1 MDTNGNK
8 YTIIYASVMVVVV
21 AVMLAIAATQLK
33 PFQDANI
40 LIEKKQN
47 ILKSVN
53 IVADSKQANDLFA
66 NTIKELFI
74 VNSKGE
80 RVEGDAFKVDLKVE
94 HSKPVDKRQLPV
106 YVADIGEKGK
116 VYIIPLRGAGLWGPI
131 WGYIALKSDMKTVY
145 GANFDHQGE
154 TPGLGAEISTEK
166 FQKPFIGKTIFDQSG
181 LFTSIIVAKIG
192 EKADPAHSVDAISG
206 GTITS
211 KGLQKML
218 YDDLSTYQEFFK
230 TLKK

>member
-33 PFQDANI
+33 PYQDANI

-53 IVADSKQANDLFA
+53 IASDAEQANDLFSS
-66 NTIKELFI
+66 TIKELFI
-74 VNSKGE
+74 VDSKGQK
-80 RVEGDAFKVDLKVE
+80 VEGDAFKVDLKVE
-94 HSKPVDKRQLPV
+94 RSKPVDQRKLPV
-106 YVADIGEKGK
+106 YVADMGEKGK

-131 WGYIALKSDMKTVY
+131 WGYIALMSDMKTIY

-154 TPGLGAEISTEK
+154 TPGLGAEINTDQ

-181 LFTSIIVAKIG
+181 LFTAVIVAKIG
-192 EKADPAHSVDAISG
+192 EKSDPAHTVDGISG

>member
-8 YTIIYASVMVVVV
+8 YTIIYASVMVVIV
-21 AVMLAIAATQLK
+21 AVMLSIAATQLK

-53 IVADSKQANDLFA
+53 IVSDAKQANDLFS

-80 RVEGDAFKVDLKVE
+80 KIEGDAFKVNLKVE
-94 HSKPVDKRQLPV
+94 HSKPIDQRKLPV
-106 YVADIGEKGK
+106 YVADMGEKGK
-116 VYIIPLRGAGLWGPI
+116 VYVIPLRGAGLWGPI
-131 WGYIALKSDMKTVY
+131 WGYVALSSDMSTIF

-154 TPGLGAEISTEK
+154 TPGLGAEINTEK
-166 FQKPFIGKTIFDQSG
+166 FQKPFIGKTIFDQTG
-181 LFTSIIVAKIG
+181 LFTSITVAKIG
-192 EKADPAHSVDAISG
+192 EKSDPAHSVDAISG

-218 YDDLSTYQEFFK
+218 YDDLVTYQEFFK

>member
-1 MDTNGNK
+1 
-8 YTIIYASVMVVVV
+8 
-21 AVMLAIAATQLK
+21 LL
-33 PFQDANI
+33 
-40 LIEKKQN
+40 
-47 ILKSVN
+47 
-53 IVADSKQANDLFA
+53 
-66 NTIKELFI
+66 I

-80 RVEGDAFKVDLKVE
+80 KVDGDAFRVNLKVE
-94 HSKPVDKRQLPV
+94 HSKPVDQRKLPV
-106 YVADIGEKGK
+106 YVADLGDKGK

-131 WGYIALKSDMKTVY
+131 WGYIAISSDMKTVF

-154 TPGLGAEISTEK
+154 TPGLGAEINTDK
-166 FQKPFIGKTIFDQSG
+166 FQKPFAGKTIFDQTG
-181 LFTSIIVAKIG
+181 LFTSIIIAKTG
-192 EKADPAHSVDAISG
+192 EKSDPAHSVDAISG

>member
-8 YTIIYASVMVVVV
+8 YTIIYASVMVVIV
-21 AVMLAIAATQLK
+21 AVMLSIAATQLK

-53 IVADSKQANDLFA
+53 IVTDAKQANDLFS

-80 RVEGDAFKVDLKVE
+80 KIEGDAFKVNLKVE
-94 HSKPVDKRQLPV
+94 HSKPIDQRKLPV
-106 YVADIGEKGK
+106 YVADMGEKGK
-116 VYIIPLRGAGLWGPI
+116 VYVIPLRGAGLWGPI
-131 WGYIALKSDMKTVY
+131 WGYVALSSDMSTIF

-154 TPGLGAEISTEK
+154 TPGLGAEINTEK
-166 FQKPFIGKTIFDQSG
+166 FQKPFIGKTIFDQTG
-181 LFTSIIVAKIG
+181 LFTSITVAKIG
-192 EKADPAHSVDAISG
+192 EKSDPAHSVDAISG

-218 YDDLSTYQEFFK
+218 YDDLVTYQEFFK

>member
-8 YTIIYASVMVVVV
+8 YTVIYASVMVVVV
-21 AVMLAIAATQLK
+21 AVLLAIAATQLK

-53 IVADSKQANDLFA
+53 IVADSKQASTLFD

-80 RVEGDAFKVDLKVE
+80 KMEGDAFKVNLKVE
-94 HSKPVDKRQLPV
+94 HSKKIDQRKLPV
-106 YVADIGEKGK
+106 YVADMGEKGK

-131 WGYIALKSDMKTVY
+131 WGYIALSSDMNTIY

-166 FQKPFIGKTIFDQSG
+166 FQKPFIGKTI
-181 LFTSIIVAKIG
+181 LINRVCL
-192 EKADPAHSVDAISG
+192 P
-206 GTITS
+206 
-211 KGLQKML
+211 
-218 YDDLSTYQEFFK
+218 LSSWPRLVKSRILHTVSMRFRVEQ
-230 TLKK
+230 

>member
-1 MDTNGNK
+1 
-8 YTIIYASVMVVVV
+8 MVVVV

-53 IVADSKQANDLFA
+53 IVADSKQANDLFS

-74 VNSKGE
+74 VDSKGVK
-80 RVEGDAFKVDLKVE
+80 VEGDAFKVDLKVE
-94 HSKPVDKRQLPV
+94 HSKPVDQRKLPV
-106 YVADIGEKGK
+106 YIADMGDKGK

-131 WGYIALKSDMKTVY
+131 WGYIALTSDMNTIY

-154 TPGLGAEISTEK
+154 TPGLGAEINTEK
-166 FQKPFIGKTIFDQSG
+166 FQKPFIGKTIFDQAGS
-181 LFTSIIVAKIG
+181 FTSIIVAKIG
-192 EKADPAHSVDAISG
+192 EKSDPAHTVDGISG

-218 YDDLSTYQEFFK
+218 FDDLSAYQEFFK

>member
-8 YTIIYASVMVVVV
+8 YTIIYASVMVVIV
-21 AVMLAIAATQLK
+21 AVMLSIAATQLK

-47 ILKSVN
+47 ILRSVN
-53 IVADSKQANDLFA
+53 IVADAKQANDLFSK
-66 NTIKELFI
+66 TIKEMYI

-80 RVEGDAFKVDLKVE
+80 KVEGDAFKVDLKVE
-94 HSKPVDKRQLPV
+94 HSKHIDQRKLPV
-106 YVADIGEKGK
+106 YVADMGEKGK

-131 WGYIALKSDMKTVY
+131 WGYVALQSDMNTIY

-154 TPGLGAEISTEK
+154 TPGLGAEINTEK
-166 FQKPFIGKTIFDQSG
+166 FQKPFIGKTIFDQNC
-181 LFTSIIVAKIG
+181 LFTSVIVAKTG
-192 EKADPAHSVDAISG
+192 EKSDPAHSVDAISG

-218 YDDLSTYQEFFK
+218 YDDLSTYQEFIK
-230 TLKK
+230 KLKK

>member
-33 PFQDANI
+33 PYQDANI

-53 IVADSKQANDLFA
+53 IASDVEQANNLFSS
-66 NTIKELFI
+66 TIKELFI
-74 VNSKGE
+74 VDSKGQK
-80 RVEGDAFKVDLKVE
+80 VEGDAFKVDLKVE
-94 HSKPVDKRQLPV
+94 HSKPVDQRKLPV
-106 YVADIGEKGK
+106 YVADMGEKGK

-131 WGYIALKSDMKTVY
+131 WGYIALMSDMKTIY

-154 TPGLGAEISTEK
+154 TPGLGAEINTDQ

-181 LFTSIIVAKIG
+181 LFTAVIVAKIG
-192 EKADPAHSVDAISG
+192 EKSDPAHTVDGISG

>member
-8 YTIIYASVMVVVV
+8 YTIIYASVMVIVV
-21 AVMLAIAATQLK
+21 AILLSIAATQLK
-33 PFQDANI
+33 PYQDANI

-53 IVADSKQANDLFA
+53 IVADTKQANDLFG
-66 NTIKELFI
+66 NTIKEQYI
-74 VNSKGE
+74 VNNKGE
-80 RVEGDAFKVDLKVE
+80 KVDGDAFKVDLKVE
-94 HSKPVDKRQLPV
+94 HSKPADQRKLPV
-106 YVADIGEKGK
+106 YVADMGDKGK
-116 VYIIPLRGAGLWGPI
+116 VYIFPLRGTGLWGPI
-131 WGYIALKSDMKTVY
+131 WGYVALSSDMNTIY

-154 TPGLGAEISTEK
+154 TPGLGAEIRTEK
-166 FQKPFIGKTIFDQSG
+166 FQKPFIGKTIYDQSG
-181 LFTSIIVAKIG
+181 LFSSVTVAKIG
-192 EKADPAHSVDAISG
+192 EKSDPAHSVDAISG

-218 YDDLSTYQEFFK
+218 FDDLSLYQEFFK

>member
-8 YTIIYASVMVVVV
+8 YTITYAAVMVIVV
-21 AVMLAIAATQLK
+21 AILLTIAATQLK
-33 PFQDANI
+33 PYQDANI

-53 IVADSKQANDLFA
+53 IVADVKQADDLFSK
-66 NTIKELFI
+66 TIKELLI

-80 RVEGDAFKVDLKVE
+80 KVEGDAFKVNLKVE
-94 HSKPVDKRQLPV
+94 HSKPVDQRKLPV
-106 YVADIGEKGK
+106 YIAELGEKGK

-131 WGYIALKSDMKTVY
+131 WGYIAISSDMNTVF

-154 TPGLGAEISTEK
+154 TPGLGAEINTDK
-166 FQKPFIGKTIFDQSG
+166 FQKPFAGKTIFDQTG
-181 LFTSIIVAKIG
+181 LFTSIIIAKTG

>member
-21 AVMLAIAATQLK
+21 AVLLAIAATQLK

-53 IVADSKQANDLFA
+53 IVADSKQASSLFD

-80 RVEGDAFKVDLKVE
+80 KVEGDAFKVNLKVE
-94 HSKPVDKRQLPV
+94 HSKQIDQRKLPV
-106 YVADIGEKGK
+106 YVADMGEKGK

-131 WGYIALKSDMKTVY
+131 WGYVALSSDMNTIY

-154 TPGLGAEISTEK
+154 TPGLGAEINTEK

-181 LFTSIIVAKIG
+181 LFTSVIVAKIG

-218 YDDLSTYQEFFK
+218 YDDLATYQEFFK

>member
-33 PFQDANI
+33 PYQDANI

-53 IVADSKQANDLFA
+53 IASDAEQANDLFSS
-66 NTIKELFI
+66 TIKKLFI
-74 VNSKGE
+74 VDSKGQK
-80 RVEGDAFKVDLKVE
+80 VEGDAFKVDLKVE
-94 HSKPVDKRQLPV
+94 RSKPVDQRKLPV
-106 YVADIGEKGK
+106 YVADMGEKGK

-131 WGYIALKSDMKTVY
+131 WGYIALMSDMKTIY

-154 TPGLGAEISTEK
+154 TPGLGAEINTDQ

-181 LFTSIIVAKIG
+181 LFTAVIVAKIG
-192 EKADPAHSVDAISG
+192 EKSDPAHTVDGISG

>member
-53 IVADSKQANDLFA
+53 IVSDVKQANDLFN

-80 RVEGDAFKVDLKVE
+80 KVEGDAFKIDLKVE
-94 HSKPVDKRQLPV
+94 HSKPVDQRKLPV
-106 YVADIGEKGK
+106 YIADMGGKGK
-116 VYIIPLRGAGLWGPI
+116 VYIIPMRGAGLWGPI
-131 WGYIALKSDMKTVY
+131 WGYIALSSDMNTIY

-154 TPGLGAEISTEK
+154 TPGLGAEINTEK

-181 LFTSIIVAKIG
+181 LFTAVIVAKIG
-192 EKADPAHSVDAISG
+192 EKSDPAHSVDGISG

-218 YDDLSTYQEFFK
+218 FDDLATYQEFFK
-230 TLKK
+230 TIKK

>member
-8 YTIIYASVMVVVV
+8 YTIIYAAVMVIVV
-21 AVMLAIAATQLK
+21 AILLSIAATQLK

-53 IVADSKQANDLFA
+53 IDADVKQANDLF
-66 NTIKELFI
+66 NKIIKELFI

-80 RVEGDAFKVDLKVE
+80 KVEGDAFKVNLKVE
-94 HSKPVDKRQLPV
+94 HSKPLDQRKLPV
-106 YVADIGEKGK
+106 YVAEMGDKGK

-131 WGYIALKSDMKTVY
+131 WGYIAFSSDINTVY

-154 TPGLGAEISTEK
+154 TPGLGAEINTEK
-166 FQKPFIGKTIFDQSG
+166 FQKPFIGKTIFDQAG
-181 LFTSIIVAKIG
+181 LFTSIIVAKSG

-218 YDDLSTYQEFFK
+218 FDDLSSYKEFFK

>member
-53 IVADSKQANDLFA
+53 IVSDSKQANDLFSK
-66 NTIKELFI
+66 TIKELFI

-80 RVEGDAFKVDLKVE
+80 KVEGDAFKVDLKVE
-94 HSKPVDKRQLPV
+94 HSKHIDQRKLPV
-106 YVADIGEKGK
+106 YVADMGEKGK

-131 WGYIALKSDMKTVY
+131 WGYVALSSDMNTIY

-154 TPGLGAEISTEK
+154 TPGLGAEINTEK

-181 LFTSIIVAKIG
+181 IFTSVIVAKIG
-192 EKADPAHSVDAISG
+192 EKFDPAHSVDAISG

-218 YDDLSTYQEFFK
+218 YDDLATYQEFFK

>member
-8 YTIIYASVMVVVV
+8 YTIIYATVMVVVV

-53 IVADSKQANDLFA
+53 IVADSKQANDLFS

-74 VNSKGE
+74 VDSKGVK
-80 RVEGDAFKVDLKVE
+80 VEGDAFKVDLKVE
-94 HSKPVDKRQLPV
+94 HSKPVDQRKLPV
-106 YVADIGEKGK
+106 YIADMGDKGK

-131 WGYIALKSDMKTVY
+131 WGYIALTSDMNTIY

-154 TPGLGAEISTEK
+154 TPGLGAEINTEK
-166 FQKPFIGKTIFDQSG
+166 FQKPFIGKTIFDQAGS
-181 LFTSIIVAKIG
+181 FTSIIVAKIG
-192 EKADPAHSVDAISG
+192 EKSDPAHTVDGISG

-218 YDDLSTYQEFFK
+218 FDDLSAYQEFFK

>member
-33 PFQDANI
+33 PYQDANI

-53 IVADSKQANDLFA
+53 IVADSKQANDLFS

-80 RVEGDAFKVDLKVE
+80 KVEGDAFKVDLKVE
-94 HSKPVDKRQLPV
+94 HSKHIDQRKLPV
-106 YVADIGEKGK
+106 YVADMGEKGK

-131 WGYIALKSDMKTVY
+131 WGYVALSSDMNTIY

-154 TPGLGAEISTEK
+154 TPGLGAEINTEK

-181 LFTSIIVAKIG
+181 LFTSVIVAKIG

>member
-21 AVMLAIAATQLK
+21 AVLLAIAATQLK

-53 IVADSKQANDLFA
+53 IVSDVKQANDLFS

-80 RVEGDAFKVDLKVE
+80 KVEGDAFKIDLKVE
-94 HSKPVDKRQLPV
+94 HSKPVDQRKLPV
-106 YVADIGEKGK
+106 YVADMGDKGK

-131 WGYIALKSDMKTVY
+131 WGYIALLSDMNTIY

-154 TPGLGAEISTEK
+154 TPGLGAEINTEK

-181 LFTSIIVAKIG
+181 LFTAVIVAKIG
-192 EKADPAHSVDAISG
+192 EKSDPAHTVDGISG

-218 YDDLSTYQEFFK
+218 FDDLATYQEFFK

>member
-8 YTIIYASVMVVVV
+8 YTIIYASVMVILV

-33 PFQDANI
+33 PYQDANI

-53 IVADSKQANDLFA
+53 IASDVEQANELFSS
-66 NTIKELFI
+66 TIKELFI
-74 VNSKGE
+74 VDSKGQNI
-80 RVEGDAFKVDLKVE
+80 EGDAFKVDLKVE
-94 HSKPVDKRQLPV
+94 HSKPVDQRKLPV
-106 YVADIGEKGK
+106 YVADMGEKGK
-116 VYIIPLRGAGLWGPI
+116 VYIIPLRGTGLWGPI
-131 WGYIALKSDMKTVY
+131 WGYIALLSDMNTIY
-145 GANFDHQGE
+145 GASFDHQGE
-154 TPGLGAEISTEK
+154 TPGLGAEINTEI

-181 LFTSIIVAKIG
+181 LFTALIVAKIG
-192 EKADPAHSVDAISG
+192 EKSDPAHTVDGISG

-230 TLKK
+230 TIKK

>member
-21 AVMLAIAATQLK
+21 AVLLAIAATQLK
-33 PFQDANI
+33 PYQDANI

-53 IVADSKQANDLFA
+53 IASDVEQANDLFS

-74 VNSKGE
+74 VDSKGQK
-80 RVEGDAFKVDLKVE
+80 VEGDAFKVDLKVE
-94 HSKPVDKRQLPV
+94 HSKPVDQRKLPV
-106 YVADIGEKGK
+106 YVADMGEKGK

-131 WGYIALKSDMKTVY
+131 WGYIALLSDMNTIY
-145 GANFDHQGE
+145 GASFDHQGE
-154 TPGLGAEISTEK
+154 TPGLGAEINTEK

-181 LFTSIIVAKIG
+181 LFTAVIVAKIG
-192 EKADPAHSVDAISG
+192 EKSDPAHTVDGISG

-218 YDDLSTYQEFFK
+218 FDDLATYQEFFK

>member
-21 AVMLAIAATQLK
+21 AVLLAIAATQLK
-33 PFQDANI
+33 PYQDANI

-53 IVADSKQANDLFA
+53 IASDVEQANDLFS

-74 VNSKGE
+74 VDSKGQK
-80 RVEGDAFKVDLKVE
+80 VEGDAFKVDLKVE
-94 HSKPVDKRQLPV
+94 HSKPVDQRKLPV
-106 YVADIGEKGK
+106 YVADMGEKGK

-131 WGYIALKSDMKTVY
+131 WGYIALLSDMNTIY

-154 TPGLGAEISTEK
+154 TPGLGAEINTEQ

-181 LFTSIIVAKIG
+181 LFTAVIIAKIG
-192 EKADPAHSVDAISG
+192 EKSDPAHTVDGISG

-218 YDDLSTYQEFFK
+218 FDDLATYQEFFK

>member
-8 YTIIYASVMVVVV
+8 YTIIYAAAMVIVV
-21 AVMLAIAATQLK
+21 AVLLSIAATQLK

-53 IVADSKQANDLFA
+53 IVADVRQANDLFSK
-66 NTIKELFI
+66 TIKEQII

-80 RVEGDAFKVDLKVE
+80 KVEGDAFKVNLKVE
-94 HSKPVDKRQLPV
+94 HSKPLDQRKLPV
-106 YVADIGEKGK
+106 YIAEMGDKGK

-131 WGYIALKSDMKTVY
+131 WGYIAFSSDMNTVY

-154 TPGLGAEISTEK
+154 TPGLGAEINTEK
-166 FQKPFIGKTIFDQSG
+166 FQKPFIGKTIFDQAG
-181 LFTSIIVAKIG
+181 LFTSIIVAKAG
-192 EKADPAHSVDAISG
+192 EKADLAHSVDAISG

-218 YDDLSTYQEFFK
+218 FDDLSSYQGFFK

>member
-8 YTIIYASVMVVVV
+8 YTIIYAALMVIVV
-21 AVMLAIAATQLK
+21 AVLLSIAATQLK

-53 IVADSKQANDLFA
+53 IVADVKQANDLYSK
-66 NTIKELFI
+66 TIKEQII

-80 RVEGDAFKVDLKVE
+80 KVEGDAFKVNLKIE
-94 HSKPVDKRQLPV
+94 HSKPLDQRKLPV
-106 YVADIGEKGK
+106 YIADMGDNGK
-116 VYIIPLRGAGLWGPI
+116 IYIIPLRGAGLWGPI
-131 WGYIALKSDMKTVY
+131 WGYIALSSDMNTVY

-154 TPGLGAEISTEK
+154 TPGLGAEISTDK
-166 FQKPFIGKTIFDQSG
+166 FQKPFIGKTIFDQAG
-181 LFTSIIVAKIG
+181 LFTSIIIAKAG

-218 YDDLSTYQEFFK
+218 FDDLSSYQEFFK

>member
-21 AVMLAIAATQLK
+21 AVLLAIAATQLK

-53 IVADSKQANDLFA
+53 IVSDVTQANDLFS

-80 RVEGDAFKVDLKVE
+80 KVDGDAFKVDLKVE
-94 HSKPVDKRQLPV
+94 HSKPVDQRKLPV
-106 YVADIGEKGK
+106 YVADMGEKGK

-131 WGYIALKSDMKTVY
+131 WGYVALSSDLNTIY

-154 TPGLGAEISTEK
+154 TPGLGAEINTEK

-181 LFTSIIVAKIG
+181 LFTSVIVAKIG

-218 YDDLSTYQEFFK
+218 YDDLTNYQEFFK

>member
-53 IVADSKQANDLFA
+53 IVSDVKQANDLFSS
-66 NTIKELFI
+66 TIKELFI

-80 RVEGDAFKVDLKVE
+80 KVDGDAFNVDLKVE
-94 HSKPVDKRQLPV
+94 HSKPVDQRKLPV
-106 YVADIGEKGK
+106 YVADMGEKGK

-131 WGYIALKSDMKTVY
+131 WGYIALSSDMNTVY

-192 EKADPAHSVDAISG
+192 EKADPSHSVDAISG

-218 YDDLSTYQEFFK
+218 YNDLSNYQEFFK

>member
-8 YTIIYASVMVVVV
+8 YTIIYASVMVVIV

-40 LIEKKQN
+40 LMEKKQN

-53 IVADSKQANDLFA
+53 IVADSKQANDLFS

-80 RVEGDAFKVDLKVE
+80 KVDGDAFKVDLKVE
-94 HSKPVDKRQLPV
+94 HSKHIDQRKLPV
-106 YVADIGEKGK
+106 YVADMGEKGK

-131 WGYIALKSDMKTVY
+131 WGYIALSSDMNTIY

-154 TPGLGAEISTEK
+154 TPGLGAEINTEK

-192 EKADPAHSVDAISG
+192 EKSDPAHTVDGISG

-218 YDDLSTYQEFFK
+218 YDDLATYQEFFK

>member
-8 YTIIYASVMVVVV
+8 YTIIYAAVMVIVV
-21 AVMLAIAATQLK
+21 AILLSIAATQLK

-53 IVADSKQANDLFA
+53 IDADVKQANDLF
-66 NTIKELFI
+66 NKIIKELFI

-80 RVEGDAFKVDLKVE
+80 KVEGDAFKVNLKVE
-94 HSKPVDKRQLPV
+94 HSKPLDQRKLPV
-106 YVADIGEKGK
+106 YVAEMGDKGK

-131 WGYIALKSDMKTVY
+131 WGYIAFSSDMNTVY

-154 TPGLGAEISTEK
+154 TPGLGAEINTEK
-166 FQKPFIGKTIFDQSG
+166 FQKPFIGKTIFDQAG
-181 LFTSIIVAKIG
+181 LFTSIIVAKSG

-218 YDDLSTYQEFFK
+218 FDDLSSYKEFFK

>member
-1 MDTNGNK
+1 MDTNGNI
-8 YTIIYASVMVVVV
+8 YTITYAAVMVVLV
-21 AVMLAIAATQLK
+21 AILLAVAATQLK
-33 PFQDANI
+33 PYQDANI

-53 IVADSKQANDLFA
+53 IVADAKQANDLFS
-66 NTIKELFI
+66 NTIKELYI

-80 RVEGDAFKVDLKVE
+80 KVEGDAFKVDLKVE
-94 HSKPVDKRQLPV
+94 HSKPVDQRKLPV
-106 YVADIGEKGK
+106 YVADMGDKGK
-116 VYIIPLRGAGLWGPI
+116 VYVLPLRGAGLWGPI
-131 WGYIALKSDMKTVY
+131 WGYISLSSDMNTVF

-154 TPGLGAEISTEK
+154 TPGLGAEIRTEK
-166 FQKPFIGKTIFDQSG
+166 FQTPFIGKTIFDQSG
-181 LFTSIIVAKIG
+181 MFTSIIVAKTG
-192 EKADPAHSVDAISG
+192 EKSDPAHSVDAISG

-218 YDDLSTYQEFFK
+218 YDDLATYQEFFK

>member
-8 YTIIYASVMVVVV
+8 YTIIYATVMVVVV

-53 IVADSKQANDLFA
+53 IVSDVTKANDLFS

-74 VNSKGE
+74 VDSKGAK
-80 RVEGDAFKVDLKVE
+80 VEGDAFKVDLKVE
-94 HSKPVDKRQLPV
+94 HSKPVDQRKLPV
-106 YVADIGEKGK
+106 YIADMGEKGK
-116 VYIIPLRGAGLWGPI
+116 VYIIPLRGAGLWGPV
-131 WGYIALKSDMKTVY
+131 WGYVALESDMNTIF

-154 TPGLGAEISTEK
+154 TPGLGAEINTEK

-181 LFTSIIVAKIG
+181 LFTSVTVAKIG
-192 EKADPAHSVDAISG
+192 EKSDPAHTVDGISG

-218 YDDLSTYQEFFK
+218 FDDLSAYQEFFK

>member
-21 AVMLAIAATQLK
+21 AVLLAIAATQLK

-53 IVADSKQANDLFA
+53 IVSDVKQANDLFS

-80 RVEGDAFKVDLKVE
+80 KVEGDAFKIDLKVE
-94 HSKPVDKRQLPV
+94 HSKPIDQRKLPV
-106 YVADIGEKGK
+106 YVADMGDKGK

-131 WGYIALKSDMKTVY
+131 WGYIALLSDMNTIY

-154 TPGLGAEISTEK
+154 TPGLGAEINTEK

-181 LFTSIIVAKIG
+181 LFTAVIVAKIG
-192 EKADPAHSVDAISG
+192 EKSDPAHTVDGISG

-218 YDDLSTYQEFFK
+218 FDDLATYQEFFK